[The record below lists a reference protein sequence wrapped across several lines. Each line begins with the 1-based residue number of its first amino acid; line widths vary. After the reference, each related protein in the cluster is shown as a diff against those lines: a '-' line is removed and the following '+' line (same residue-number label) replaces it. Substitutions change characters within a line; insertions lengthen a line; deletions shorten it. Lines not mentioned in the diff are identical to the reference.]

1 MRMISLVRAR
11 AALAGIGILA
21 VSVTTAVGA
30 SVPASAQTLTW
41 SVVPSPS
48 RGTDSVLEGV
58 SCVSPM
64 VCTAA
69 GYYATSGGPGR
80 TLVESWNGTSWS
92 VVPSPNRGGSHGGSF
107 LYDVSCVSATAC
119 TAAGTYIHTS
129 TSGGHNR
136 TLIESWNGTSW
147 SVVPSPSRGTES
159 FLDGVSCVSAT
170 ACTAV
175 GYYVTSGGPG
185 RTLVESWTAPAGRWC
200 PAPAPGLTA
209 SSTACPA
216 SRRPRAPPQVPPPAP
231 AARA

>member
-64 VCTAA
+64 VCTAT
-69 GYYATSGGPGR
+69 GYYVTSGGPGR

-92 VVPSPNRGGSHGGSF
+92 VVPSPGRGSHSA
-107 LYDVSCVSATAC
+107 LDDASCASTTAC
-119 TAAGTYIHTS
+119 TATGYYPAG
-129 TSGGHNR
+129 GGYK
-136 TLIESWNGTSW
+136 TLIESG
-147 SVVPSPSRGTES
+147 
-159 FLDGVSCVSAT
+159 A
-170 ACTAV
+170 A
-175 GYYVTSGGPG
+175 
-185 RTLVESWTAPAGRWC
+185 AG
-200 PAPAPGLTA
+200 
-209 SSTACPA
+209 
-216 SRRPRAPPQVPPPAP
+216 
-231 AARA
+231 